1 MNYIIPLNRPAFDYL
16 GGGTLAL
23 PDITLLDM
31 AEAVEGIARDHRHH
45 VEMWDRDHP
54 GEPLPDGHPRVR
66 RALTFERAHF
76 VLAIMATDEDASRK
90 FFASLMRTDD
100 GKQLAMM
107 LAPQPRKAF
116 KPMGEAA

>member
-1 MNYIIPLNRPAFDYL
+1 M
-16 GGGTLAL
+16 AL
-23 PDITLLDM
+23 PDISLLDM

-54 GEPLPDGHPRVR
+54 GEPLPDDHARVR
-66 RALTFERAHF
+66 HALTFERAHF

-90 FFASLMRTDD
+90 FFASLMRTED
-100 GKQLAMM
+100 GKQLAVM
-107 LAPQPRKAF
+107 LAPQPRKVF

>member
-1 MNYIIPLNRPAFDYL
+1 M
-16 GGGTLAL
+16 AL

-31 AEAVEGIARDHRHH
+31 AEAVDGIARDHRHH

-54 GEPLPDGHPRVR
+54 GEPLPDDHPRVR
-66 RALTFERAHF
+66 RALTFERAYF

-100 GKQLAMM
+100 GKQLAVM
-107 LAPQPRKAF
+107 LAPQPRKVF